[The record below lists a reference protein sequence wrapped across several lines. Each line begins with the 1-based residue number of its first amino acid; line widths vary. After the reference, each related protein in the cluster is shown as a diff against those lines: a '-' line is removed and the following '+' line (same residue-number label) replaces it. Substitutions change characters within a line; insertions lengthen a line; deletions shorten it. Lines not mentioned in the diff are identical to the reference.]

1 MPNFVYYLY
10 LIPLTASTVVS
21 LRSFKNQWAKPYRYF
36 SLFLMETLAN
46 ELFAISWKF
55 FLHHNRYWDFPN
67 ANLWIYNI
75 YLPPQYL
82 FYFLF
87 FSLMVE
93 EPILRKMKKTIVTG
107 YLIFSILNITFIQ
120 SIRELNTYT
129 IIVGN
134 AMVIGCSI
142 MYFIHELNRRVPL
155 HVQRQPLFWI
165 SLGAFIFNTVSLPYF
180 IAINYLSH
188 TNLPLA
194 IALFNILLVLN
205 IVMYICYLIAFLC
218 KTPSLRK
225 QS

>member
-36 SLFLMETLAN
+36 SLFLMATLTN

-87 FSLMVE
+87 FSLMID
-93 EPILRKMKKTIVTG
+93 EPALRKMKKTIMVG
-107 YLIFSILNITFIQ
+107 YLIFCILNITFFQ
-120 SIRELNTYT
+120 SIKELNTYT

-134 AMVIGCSI
+134 ALVIGYSI
-142 MYFIHELNRRVPL
+142 TYFIHELNRQNPL
-155 HVQRQPLFWI
+155 PVQRQSLFWI
-165 SLGAFIFNTVSLPYF
+165 SLGAFVFNTVSLPYF
-180 IAINYLSH
+180 ISINYLSRN
-188 TNLPLA
+188 NLPLA
-194 IALFNILLVLN
+194 VALFNILLILN
-205 IVMYICYLIAFLC
+205 ILMYICYLIAFLC
-218 KTPSLRK
+218 KTPSPRK
-225 QS
+225 PS

>member
-10 LIPLTASTVVS
+10 LIPLIASTVVS

-36 SLFLMETLAN
+36 SLFLMATLLN

-87 FSLMVE
+87 FSLTAD
-93 EPILRKMKKTIVTG
+93 EPILWKIKKPVMIG
-107 YLIFSILNITFIQ
+107 YLIFSILNVTFIQ
-120 SIRELNTYT
+120 SIKELNTYT

-134 AMVIGCSI
+134 ALVICCSI

-155 HVQRQPLFWI
+155 PVQRQPLFWI

-180 IAINYLSH
+180 ISINYLSH
-188 TNLPLA
+188 TNLSLA
-194 IALFNILLVLN
+194 IALFNILLILN

-218 KTPSLRK
+218 KMPSLRK